1 MSDFFSTAV
10 AIQKE
15 ILRAQQAQID
25 AAQAMLDAGTQGVAM
40 QEAGRK
46 VIDANA
52 RAWKSWAGLW
62 GWK

>member
-1 MSDFFSTAV
+1 MTDFFSTAV
-10 AIQKE
+10 AMQKE

-25 AAQAMLDAGTQGVAM
+25 AAQAMLDAGAQGVAM

-46 VIDANA
+46 VAEANT
-52 RAWKSWAGLW
+52 RAWKTWAGLW